1 MRRNP
6 GVATLEQTGE
16 DQMTLAWE
24 GEDGSESAMD
34 MTLRQ
39 AADLQAGEPVSGYGL
54 VRRAT
59 PRERIARLRAM
70 NDQIAER
77 MADLEAEYP
86 DLREG

>member
-1 MRRNP
+1 MRNP

-24 GEDGSESAMD
+24 SADGSASEMD
-34 MTLRQ
+34 MSLRQ

-59 PRERIARLRAM
+59 PQERIARLRAM

-77 MADLEAEYP
+77 MADLEDQYP